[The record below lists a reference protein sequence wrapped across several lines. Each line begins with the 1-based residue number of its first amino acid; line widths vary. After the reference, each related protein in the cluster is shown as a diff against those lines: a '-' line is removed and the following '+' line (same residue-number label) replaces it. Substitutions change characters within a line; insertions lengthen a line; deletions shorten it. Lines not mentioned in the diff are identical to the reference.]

1 VLLLVVGALVYVAA
15 FGLLGG
21 PSSGSGG
28 DGTTTSMTGTT
39 TTSLPTTTSTTT
51 TAPVTTTT
59 DPGQLP
65 QTATKPPSSI
75 GALNARFASLFAA
88 IQTGNQSAADA
99 LFFPRSA
106 YVSMKTGT
114 LANPTS
120 DYDERLLAFYRLDLA
135 AYRAA
140 LGPHPGL
147 TTFLGVNAIPSY
159 AGVIPAH
166 VCENNVAYWH
176 LPGVRLVYKENEVVK
191 SFSIAS
197 LISWRGVWYVVHLGP
212 NPRPSNVGTV
222 DQPSLGVGVPGPPGG
237 C

>member
-1 VLLLVVGALVYVAA
+1 MLTLTIGSLVSFIT
-15 FGLLGG
+15 FGLLSG
-21 PSSGSGG
+21 PTSGSGG
-28 DGTTTSMTGTT
+28 DGSTTSSTTT
-39 TTSLPTTTSTTT
+39 TTSTPPTTTSTTL
-51 TAPVTTTT
+51 PDTTTT

-65 QTATKPPSSI
+65 QTATKPPSSV
-75 GALNARFASLFAA
+75 GALNTRFAPLFAA
-88 IQTGNQSAADA
+88 IQTGNESAADA

-120 DYDERLLAFYRLDLA
+120 DYDNRLFAFYHLDLA

-147 TTFLGVNAIPSY
+147 TSFLGVNATPSY

-166 VCENNVAYWH
+166 ACENNVAYWH
-176 LPGVRLVYKENEVVK
+176 LPGIRLVYKENEVVK

-222 DQPSLGVGVPGPPGG
+222 DQPSAGVGVPGPPGG